1 MKKDNADPVDNVDSQ
16 VNGQPAG
23 EARKAKKE
31 SDGVRLPV
39 LIEFTYTIAMLLLLF
54 LGLTVIVTALLSGA
68 SLLTLIIRT
77 GVTLLLMG
85 GLVMLI
91 FSQIS
96 SGMLFASL
104 VELDEQQKP
113 PAEEADHSVGIE
125 NQSKA
130 EA

>member
-1 MKKDNADPVDNVDSQ
+1 MKTDAEAADNVDNQANSQ
-16 VNGQPAG
+16 TSGKV
-23 EARKAKKE
+23 RKTKKE
-31 SDGVRLPV
+31 DDGVRLPV

-54 LGLTVIVTALLSGA
+54 LGLTVIVTAILSGA
-68 SLLTLIIRT
+68 SLLTLLIRT

-113 PAEEADHSVGIE
+113 PAKESDHSAEIE
-125 NQSKA
+125 NQSKV